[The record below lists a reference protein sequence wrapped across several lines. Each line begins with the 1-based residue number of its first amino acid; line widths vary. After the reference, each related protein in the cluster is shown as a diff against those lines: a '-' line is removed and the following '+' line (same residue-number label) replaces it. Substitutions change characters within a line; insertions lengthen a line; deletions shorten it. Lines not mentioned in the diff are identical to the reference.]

1 MFKTI
6 LIAVLVIILSIAGG
20 FSIFNIVSQQT
31 IDEEIQQNMVA
42 DSLKQAEIV
51 LTEPTLLEDTQIE
64 SQTTLGFQAGN
75 HPEGTNQFA
84 ESMLQSVSGM
94 VTELTTTSFSVL
106 SEDGQTTP
114 IWMGELISEIDP
126 VFSLNTGDS
135 VTVTG
140 IWNGAGDF
148 KPQTITNEST
158 GTVFDISQMMASGNL
173 NPNGQTPGGQGGY
186 GKNNQQI
193 MDGQPQSGRG
203 YGYMGGRN

>member
-1 MFKTI
+1 
-6 LIAVLVIILSIAGG
+6 VAGG

-31 IDEEIQQNMVA
+31 IDEEIQQDMVA
-42 DSLKQAEIV
+42 DSLNQSEIV
-51 LTEPTLLEDTQIE
+51 ITEPTPLEDSQIE

-75 HPEGTNQFA
+75 HPEGTNQFS
-84 ESMLQSVSGM
+84 ESLLQSVSGI

-106 SEDGQTTP
+106 SEDGQITP
-114 IWMGELISEIDP
+114 IWMGEVTSDINPE
-126 VFSLNTGDS
+126 FSLKTGDA

-158 GTVFDISQMMASGNL
+158 GTVFDTNQMMASGNL
-173 NPNGQTPGGQGGY
+173 NSNGQTPGGQGGY
-186 GKNNQQI
+186 GKNNQQSV
-193 MDGQPQSGRG
+193 DGQAQSGRG